1 MTTQTGTSESTQPTS
16 GWIVYSGI
24 MLLILGI
31 KLVIDGLWALDRSD
45 TVVDD
50 LFYTTDLSTW
60 GWIWLISG
68 AVIFA
73 AGIAI
78 FSRAQWARWVGVFA
92 ASYGLV
98 VSLTWLFAAPIAA
111 LIGVLLA
118 SLILYGLIVYG
129 DDFDY

>member
-1 MTTQTGTSESTQPTS
+1 MASPTQSTQSTDNTS

-31 KLVIDGLWALDRSD
+31 KLVVDGLWALDRSE
-45 TVVDD
+45 TVVDA
-50 LFYTTDLSTW
+50 LFYSTDLGVW

-68 AVIFA
+68 VIVFA

-98 VSLTWLFAAPIAA
+98 VSLTWLFYAPIAS

-118 SLILYGLIVYG
+118 SLVLYGLVVYG
-129 DDFDY
+129 DDYDY

>member
-1 MTTQTGTSESTQPTS
+1 MATPTATSESTQSTS

-31 KLVIDGLWALDRSD
+31 KLVVDGLWALDRSD
-45 TVVDD
+45 TVVDE
-50 LFYTTDLSTW
+50 LFYTTNLSTW

-68 AVIFA
+68 VVIFA
-73 AGIAI
+73 AGIAL

-118 SLILYGLIVYG
+118 SLVLYGLVVYG
-129 DDFDY
+129 DDYDY